1 MGFRRRPLCRAVVS
15 QRRLPRRWNPH
26 NDHDG
31 RDPEFIRA
39 WSDIYSE
46 NYESISLEAIRDF
59 DDTTRKPV
67 PEEA

>member
-1 MGFRRRPLCRAVVS
+1 MTQIDAARSGIITPEMEQVAKDEF
-15 QRRLPRRWNPH
+15 
-26 NDHDG
+26 

-46 NYESISLEAIRDF
+46 NYESVSLEAIRAF